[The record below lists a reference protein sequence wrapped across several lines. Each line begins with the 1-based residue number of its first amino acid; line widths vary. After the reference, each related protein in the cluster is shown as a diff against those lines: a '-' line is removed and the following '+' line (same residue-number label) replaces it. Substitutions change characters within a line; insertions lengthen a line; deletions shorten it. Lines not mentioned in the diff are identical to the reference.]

1 MATDPVCGMQV
12 DERSAAHKSEHQ
24 GKTHYF
30 CSSNCKTQFDQN
42 PQRYASGQQQ
52 QGQQGQGQQR
62 GQQSPQQQPPQ
73 QERGQQQQRGE
84 GQRKTG
90 TS

>member
-12 DERSAAHKSEHQ
+12 DERSASHKSEHQ

-30 CSSNCKTQFDQN
+30 CSANCKTQFDQN
-42 PQRYASGQQQ
+42 TQRYASGQQQ
-52 QGQQGQGQQR
+52 QQR
-62 GQQSPQQQPPQ
+62 GPQQQPPQ

-90 TS
+90 T